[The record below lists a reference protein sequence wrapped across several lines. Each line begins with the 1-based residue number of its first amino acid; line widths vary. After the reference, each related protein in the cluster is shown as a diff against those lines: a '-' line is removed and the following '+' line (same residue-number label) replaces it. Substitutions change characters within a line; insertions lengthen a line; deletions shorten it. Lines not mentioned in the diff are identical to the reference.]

1 MNDRVSYIDCIKGI
15 GICFVLF
22 AHLIPFDY
30 FPSIHICSE
39 AIYMPIFFIIS
50 GFLTTNLE
58 LSTIH
63 KRINKLFL
71 SYIFFSILLLVA
83 GALGA
88 YDVGKNTIL
97 GLLYSRSEI
106 IWEGETIW
114 LLKFP
119 FGPLWFITAMIS
131 MYFVLHVLL
140 KCRIKNL
147 WSIFFISIT
156 LALGIARFD
165 CRLPWSFDNALLFLG
180 FFITGQ
186 ILRKINIIDK
196 IKVIVAALGVII
208 FIWSSLHNGKVNLSM
223 NIYGNNFLLGV
234 FNAILGTILLMWIS
248 KRIVNHLSNSVI
260 NLMLFIG
267 RNSLAIFCTHMG
279 IYMFF
284 QNIFDICF
292 SNVTSYQS
300 DHQYW
305 QFALIV
311 IVLAITLLIS
321 NKLNELCSLFVRRVN
336 DFIGHK

>member
-119 FGPLWFITAMIS
+119 FGPLWFLTAMIS

-140 KCRIKNL
+140 
-147 WSIFFISIT
+147 
-156 LALGIARFD
+156 
-165 CRLPWSFDNALLFLG
+165 
-180 FFITGQ
+180 
-186 ILRKINIIDK
+186 
-196 IKVIVAALGVII
+196 
-208 FIWSSLHNGKVNLSM
+208 
-223 NIYGNNFLLGV
+223 
-234 FNAILGTILLMWIS
+234 
-248 KRIVNHLSNSVI
+248 
-260 NLMLFIG
+260 
-267 RNSLAIFCTHMG
+267 
-279 IYMFF
+279 
-284 QNIFDICF
+284 
-292 SNVTSYQS
+292 
-300 DHQYW
+300 
-305 QFALIV
+305 
-311 IVLAITLLIS
+311 
-321 NKLNELCSLFVRRVN
+321 
-336 DFIGHK
+336 